1 MSKSRSSLLKNKHNA
16 LFNIALYIV
25 KLIQKDEVH
34 IDLRPLS
41 YYSFSMG
48 VFQNTVEHLGV
59 KDGSVRV
66 QNWSPKKYFYDT

>member
-41 YYSFSMG
+41 YYSFSLG
-48 VFQNTVEHLGV
+48 VFQNTVEDLGV
-59 KDGSVRV
+59 KVGSV
-66 QNWSPKKYFYDT
+66 